1 MDTRCSGEVVGV
13 GMEWEI
19 GIDVYTLLCIK
30 QLVRTYIA
38 QGIEKEG
45 TKLCVGRTLS

>member
-19 GIDVYTLLCIK
+19 GIDVYTLLCIAYV
-30 QLVRTYIA
+30 LPWW
-38 QGIEKEG
+38 
-45 TKLCVGRTLS
+45 LSW